1 MGRGFRWFDDI
12 SASFRGMGDLP
23 GFSPTLGWSRHW
35 VPSQKSSV
43 DVTKMLVAHP
53 PVVQP
58 CNLPIGHN
66 GNIYQISYP
75 FWLFH
80 LQDPEGSLLRW
91 SHSLSRASKKYFDL
105 DDPHGCGWN
114 WGYFYVKKISTS
126 TTNEFFEI
134 FEILYP
140 VLKSCEI
147 FEILCPVLKSR
158 EIFEILYPVLKSCE
172 IFEILYPVLKCREIF
187 EILYPILKSCKIF
200 EILHPFLKSREIFEI
215 LYPALKFCH
224 IFEILYPFLKSCK
237 NFEILYPFLKSCQIF
252 EILYPFLKSCKE

>member
-91 SHSLSRASKKYFDL
+91 SHGLSRASKKYFDL
-105 DDPHGCGWN
+105 DDPPIFLNFAPCFEILRNFWN
-114 WGYFYVKKISTS
+114 FVPCFEILPHFWNFVP
-126 TTNEFFEI
+126 FFEILPNFWNFVPFFKILQI

-140 VLKSCEI
+140 VLE
-147 FEILCPVLKSR
+147 SR

-172 IFEILYPVLKCREIF
+172 IFENLYPVLKFCEIF
-187 EILYPILKSCKIF
+187 EI
-200 EILHPFLKSREIFEI
+200 
-215 LYPALKFCH
+215 
-224 IFEILYPFLKSCK
+224 
-237 NFEILYPFLKSCQIF
+237 
-252 EILYPFLKSCKE
+252 